1 MADGEQIVKKEV
13 VGEEPPSMAELV
25 CMLVVI
31 QQELTTVRHEVTT
44 VGQELITVRHENE
57 LQCAT
62 LKKEMKDE
70 LGAMADAMRATAG
83 PVRRMSAQSHSAHPV
98 GSGLASGWRGETD
111 EESEGD
117 ETENSPRTVS
127 PPCPPL
133 ALPAAAPLK
142 TASPPHQR
150 KTRSPPAA
158 SPPRASSHPA
168 AAPSTPPRR
177 PRPQEFDGRVSL
189 EAYLAQFEVVA

>member
-1 MADGEQIVKKEV
+1 
-13 VGEEPPSMAELV
+13 MAELM
-25 CMLVVI
+25 CMLVAI

-44 VGQELITVRHENE
+44 VGQGLITVRHENE

-62 LKKEMKDE
+62 LKKEMKEE

-111 EESEGD
+111 EESKGD
-117 ETENSPRTVS
+117 ETENTPRTVS

-133 ALPAAAPLK
+133 ALPTAAPL
-142 TASPPHQR
+142 HHR
-150 KTRSPPAA
+150 KARSPPAA
-158 SPPRASSHPA
+158 SPPRASSQPA
-168 AAPSTPPRR
+168 AAPSAPP
-177 PRPQEFDGRVSL
+177 Q
-189 EAYLAQFEVVA
+189 AA